1 MPLVPFACMPSPLL
15 RQVGGSCS
23 LIIFP
28 LVGLPQV
35 RGGSAPAS
43 WFSRLAQRLLTLRP
57 ARLQSRLHDPFTSE
71 ASAALLPPPL
81 LRLLP
86 GGTNQFPGGTC
97 THCGLNAF
105 SRRTRTISLT
115 SSRSH
120 REGDFSGGS
129 KSTSGL
135 AVIRPEPRNM
145 HSQRGRVQ
153 EWARRFLR
161 SGSHQRQNHPGVL
174 IHSFCF
180 QPLDYGPSKAL
191 MPIRKMHR

>member
-1 MPLVPFACMPSPLL
+1 MPSPLP

-28 LVGLPQV
+28 FIGLPQV

-43 WFSRLAQRLLTLRP
+43 WFSRLAQRSLTLRP

-86 GGTNQFPGGTC
+86 GRTNQFPGGTC

-105 SRRTRTISLT
+105 SRRTRTI
-115 SSRSH
+115 
-120 REGDFSGGS
+120 
-129 KSTSGL
+129 
-135 AVIRPEPRNM
+135 P
-145 HSQRGRVQ
+145 
-153 EWARRFLR
+153 LR
-161 SGSHQRQNHPGVL
+161 SGTHLQRSRQPAVEKCLVRRSQRAPMRWERITPVSARWIPPPPASCIPIL
-174 IHSFCF
+174 ILAST
-180 QPLDYGPSKAL
+180 PLIL
-191 MPIRKMHR
+191 RKSRMRKRARTDLSRVVP